1 MPEEVELSGD
11 DGSEEYE
18 VIPMG
23 PIRKLEKRIEELE
36 KNKGGDRGDFT
47 RDILDIMKAN
57 QKMVNDMVKS
67 TDQLHNSV
75 EELTNKMDTVAD
87 SINEFMGLLEEA
99 SEASLE
105 EDVSG
110 NLSETLVSP
119 IENVMNDMK
128 DTNEKMLE
136 GMQSTNEK
144 MLEGLGAINESI
156 ENLEKRMKR
165 LQASERVSQSKSKS
179 QSRGGQSSSR
189 RSNRSGNRRGSR
201 SGQSGQSNQG

>member
-1 MPEEVELSGD
+1 MPEEVELSGG

-23 PIRKLEKRIEELE
+23 PIRKLEKRIQELE
-36 KNKGGDRGDFT
+36 KQKGGGQGDFT

-75 EELTNKMDTVAD
+75 EELTNKMDHVAD
-87 SINEFMGLLEEA
+87 SIQNFMELLEEA

-110 NLSETLVSP
+110 NLSENLVSP
-119 IENVMNDMK
+119 IEDTMK
-128 DTNEKMLE
+128 GLKD
-136 GMQSTNEK
+136 TNEK
-144 MLEGLGAINESI
+144 MLEGLGAINDSI
-156 ENLEKRMKR
+156 GKLEKRMKR
-165 LQASERVSQSKSKS
+165 VQASQRTSKSS
-179 QSRGGQSSSR
+179 SGGSSSRGGRSSSRQSGSR
-189 RSNRSGNRRGSR
+189 RSNRSGNQSGNNRKGSR
-201 SGQSGQSNQG
+201 SSQG